1 MDTSTY
7 GRFTCLRY
15 AGAGPLRRP
24 PRRAEGETGIE
35 ASRQVSD
42 FDIRIY
48 KKRRIKMSKGML
60 NDMMKQAKKMQQ
72 EMGKVQEEARKKTVE
87 AAVGGGMVTVIANGA
102 MEILSIKI
110 DREVVNPDDIDMLQD
125 LVTAASNEAL
135 RRAQQMV
142 NEEIGKV
149 TGGLNIPGLGNI
161 LG

>member
-1 MDTSTY
+1 
-7 GRFTCLRY
+7 
-15 AGAGPLRRP
+15 
-24 PRRAEGETGIE
+24 
-35 ASRQVSD
+35 
-42 FDIRIY
+42 
-48 KKRRIKMSKGML
+48 MSKGML

-72 EMGKVQEEARKKTVE
+72 EMGKVQEEARGKTVE
-87 AAVGGGMVTVIANGA
+87 ASVGGGMVTVIANGA
-102 MEILSIKI
+102 MEIISIKI